1 MYYYCLK
8 CKTRVSKEDVIMEP
22 DMKGNYN
29 YKHMLY
35 YLQSGKKDYVLHPAR
50 KVFEKEIK
58 CQSNSQNFQ

>member
-1 MYYYCLK
+1 
-8 CKTRVSKEDVIMEP
+8 MEP
-22 DMKGNYN
+22 TMNGDYN